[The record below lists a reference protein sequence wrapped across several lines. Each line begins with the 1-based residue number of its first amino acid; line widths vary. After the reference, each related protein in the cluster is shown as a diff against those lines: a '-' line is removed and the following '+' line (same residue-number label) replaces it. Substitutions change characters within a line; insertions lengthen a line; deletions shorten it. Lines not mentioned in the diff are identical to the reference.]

1 MKKLLPILLIVSCS
15 AMADTVEQCVDK
27 VFNSSLSADQKLVL
41 AEQCKAAINNTV
53 DAANNV
59 ITRADDMVKH
69 ADKTITNM
77 SDAVPQVVEKASEIS
92 YTVAQT
98 IKLVAKELNVAANEF
113 VKTPVG
119 LFVAA
124 LVTLHFAGDYAQ
136 HTLMFIW
143 DVLMGLFII
152 ILAMSVC
159 YLARKRLLKGQPKE
173 VKYTNI
179 FGKERIKLV
188 KTRLTFD
195 ALKLEGIP
203 DSETNA
209 IMGMVALTYI
219 IQIVSTII
227 GINFMIPG

>member
-98 IKLVAKELNVAANEF
+98 IKLVAQELNLAANEF